1 MLKNCIADYAPAQAE
16 VIDLH
21 QGEVIRHSFGVTLIK
36 KQGLG
41 YRPTSTL
48 ELGGHLTN
56 QRLILQPVHA
66 GLESV
71 FQSFVL
77 SQIEEF
83 KVVRSLVFTS
93 YAQVC
98 LKPFQGEQSEDVLL
112 AVRAFPRQDSG
123 TSATNRSEDFV
134 YLGNGLLGLGQGPAS
149 TSPKAQELEAA
160 LAHEG
165 LLLVNFSLP
174 GCRPCLELERVLES
188 LLGQYG
194 DQIKLISINAETN
207 QEIAM
212 GYGIECF
219 PTALLVKSG
228 VVVNQIVGAV
238 PRSIVAKILER
249 HGQPVGLV
257 ANA

>member
-41 YRPTSTL
+41 YRPISTL

-56 QRLILQPVHA
+56 QRLILQPIHA

-112 AVRAFPRQDSG
+112 AVRAFPR
-123 TSATNRSEDFV
+123 FC
-134 YLGNGLLGLGQGPAS
+134 
-149 TSPKAQELEAA
+149 
-160 LAHEG
+160 
-165 LLLVNFSLP
+165 LP
-174 GCRPCLELERVLES
+174 RQWSFGSWPRPS
-188 LLGQYG
+188 
-194 DQIKLISINAETN
+194 
-207 QEIAM
+207 
-212 GYGIECF
+212 
-219 PTALLVKSG
+219 
-228 VVVNQIVGAV
+228 
-238 PRSIVAKILER
+238 
-249 HGQPVGLV
+249 
-257 ANA
+257 